1 MNPNTEYEKFAQE
14 VYRELAKT
22 DVVKTIDVKHN
33 ILLTGRSGQKHQID
47 VYWEYEKSDS
57 LRMNFQLL

>member
-33 ILLTGRSGQKHQID
+33 ILLTGRSGRKHQID
-47 VYWEYEKSDS
+47 VY
-57 LRMNFQLL
+57 